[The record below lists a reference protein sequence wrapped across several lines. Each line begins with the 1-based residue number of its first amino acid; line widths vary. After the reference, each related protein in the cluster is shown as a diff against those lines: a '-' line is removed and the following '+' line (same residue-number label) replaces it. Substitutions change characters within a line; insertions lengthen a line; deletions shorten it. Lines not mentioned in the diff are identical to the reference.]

1 MKGNVTTAMVQ
12 MEPELL
18 KNLMNEVKE
27 TIATEFKVPQK
38 PKQFGLVDMWNIR
51 QNSISARERFKG

>member
-1 MKGNVTTAMVQ
+1 MVQ

-27 TIATEFKVPQK
+27 TIATDLTIPKK
-38 PKQFGLVDMWNIR
+38 PKQFGMVDMWNIR
-51 QNSISARERFKG
+51 RNSISARERFKG